1 MSQLDAPVVV
11 ANRAKGSSFYAAM
24 RILPREQREAMY
36 AIYDVCRAVDDVA
49 DEGGT
54 SEQRLAELALWRK
67 DLDAL
72 YYGGPPGRFASIAS
86 LVRRFDLKQ
95 VDFAALLDGMTM
107 DAQGNIRAPDLATL
121 DLYCDRVA
129 SAVGR
134 LSNQIF
140 GIRGNDSLL
149 LSHHLGRALQLT
161 NILRDLDEDADL
173 GRLYLPRE
181 ALAEAGIVG
190 LDPAEVMAHPALARA
205 CQPLIARARAHF
217 REAAI
222 VWRRIP
228 RSKTRA
234 PRLMGAVYGL
244 LLDRL
249 EARGF
254 RAPRD
259 RVKLDRLIL
268 MGLLIRHGL
277 F

>member
-86 LVRRFDLKQ
+86 LVRKFDLKQ
-95 VDFAALLDGMTM
+95 ADFAALLDGMTM

-181 ALAEAGIVG
+181 ALAEAGIES
-190 LDPAEVMAHPALARA
+190 LDPAVVMAHPALARA

-217 REAAI
+217 REAAT

-249 EARGF
+249 EVRGF

-259 RVKLDRLIL
+259 RVKLDRLTL

>member
-86 LVRRFDLKQ
+86 LVRKFDLKQ
-95 VDFAALLDGMTM
+95 ADFAALLDGMTM

-181 ALAEAGIVG
+181 ALAEAGIES
-190 LDPAEVMAHPALARA
+190 LDPAAVMAHPALAKA

-217 REAAI
+217 REAAT

-259 RVKLDRLIL
+259 RVKLDRLTL

>member
-11 ANRAKGSSFYAAM
+11 TNRAKGSSFYAAM

-72 YYGGPPGRFASIAS
+72 YHGGPPGRFASIAS
-86 LVRRFDLKQ
+86 LVRKFDLKQ
-95 VDFAALLDGMTM
+95 ADFAALLDGMTM

-181 ALAEAGIVG
+181 ALAEVGIES
-190 LDPAEVMAHPALARA
+190 LDPAAVMAHPALARA
-205 CQPLIARARAHF
+205 CQPLIARARGHF
-217 REAAI
+217 REAAT

-259 RVKLDRLIL
+259 RVKLDRLTL